1 MVESLHTGIL
11 EAARIRDPKETV
23 RRVYHDLH
31 TIALDQSH
39 VEQKF
44 AVRVRMELRR
54 IELDPTID
62 HAKLV
67 YALSIISTAG
77 KIIKDQTV
85 LHEGQLPQA
94 MYPIVTGLIKGLAT
108 YPLLLPNEYAEM
120 KSLQLGKIETAEAR
134 GTEDTKQHK
143 QERSKTDM
151 GPQSMFREL
160 WLTLVG
166 LFIWVGQKIGIDK
179 LHGKLR
185 LKMKKPPEPIK

>member
-54 IELDPTID
+54 IELDPSID

-108 YPLLLPNEYAEM
+108 YPLLLPEEYAEIESM
-120 KSLQLGKIETAEAR
+120 KLGKIETAKAI
-134 GTEDTKQHK
+134 DTKDTKTHK
-143 QERSKTDM
+143 QKRSETDL
-151 GPQSMFREL
+151 GPQYMIREL
-160 WLTLVG
+160 WLTLIG
-166 LFIWVGQKIGIDK
+166 LFIWIGQKLGI
-179 LHGKLR
+179 GKLQNR
-185 LKMKKPPEPIK
+185 YPSKKPEPPESI